1 MTMKISNLKFTSEM
15 RENVWR
21 GHSVEKPRED
31 ACRMIGNEQHAQNY
45 IEEFGDVE
53 IVNTGRGNHWEVP
66 AFKVG
71 RDEYGKLKQAYCD
84 QHGSNQGLTLKN
96 RARLAPPTRGVK
108 LSCFILRKQPV
119 WTGQTKESLVQ

>member
-84 QHGSNQGLTLKN
+84 QHGSN
-96 RARLAPPTRGVK
+96 
-108 LSCFILRKQPV
+108 
-119 WTGQTKESLVQ
+119 